1 MVFSPILEADDS
13 MPNEGE
19 IEKRFENLL
28 VGSDSYMPSNKKIYF
43 VSFVFIVL

>member
-1 MVFSPILEADDS
+1 MPTLANDSVVFHIISGADES

-28 VGSDSYMPSNKKIYF
+28 VGSDNYIMPQNIY
-43 VSFVFIVL
+43 